1 MLILMRLLGRRMLF
15 AFAALLGASALIF
28 IGTEILPGD
37 VAASILA
44 NRQRLRR
51 WPIYAPNWGYIG
63 RRRSVILIGCLAYCK
78 ATWGN
83 RSPTASRLAK

>member
-28 IGTEILPGD
+28 IGTEILP
-37 VAASILA
+37 AMWRPLFSA

-63 RRRSVILIGCLAYCK
+63 GDGALF
-78 ATWGN
+78 
-83 RSPTASRLAK
+83 